1 MKRKILFTSLIL
13 LTGIGLFAQT
23 ITIGTGTT
31 TSNIWGPYHGATEDA
46 RFQYLISASELTSA
60 GLPANDIL
68 TSLAFDVTTHNSSQ
82 AFTGFTIKIAHTT
95 STGFSFGAPF
105 LSETFTTVYN
115 GNYSTTGT
123 GWNTHAFSTPFQWN
137 GTNNIVIEI
146 CFDNSSTTASDYI
159 HMTTSWIVPSSPT
172 NKATGTGSGCSL
184 SATGTG
190 GWRPNMRFT
199 HSNPSPCSTPVD
211 QPTSLSLTNVTHNSI
226 DGSFTSAVSSP
237 DNYLVVVSTSST
249 LSSNPVDGT
258 SYNSGDPLGG
268 GSVVQASSSTSFNS
282 TNLNSETTYYY
293 YIFSYNSA
301 CSGGPL
307 YNTTSPLTG
316 NETTTTA
323 PPTCDYSIKLVDT
336 YGDSWNGGKIT
347 VYVESIAV
355 ITDATV
361 TSGDNGGDWKIIN
374 FTVDD
379 GGEITT
385 DYTAG
390 SYSSE
395 NEYYIYDAV
404 DAGGT
409 EVYSSGTGGSTPGDL
424 GSGVLSA
431 SCPLPCTTPTD
442 QPTVL
447 NLSPDYYQIDG
458 SYTAAVSSPDEYLV
472 VISTSSSLSSNPID
486 GTTYSASDPLGGGTV
501 VQAGSS
507 TSFSATGL
515 SMGTTY
521 YFYIFSYNSECTG
534 GPLYYTTSPLTN
546 NETTLS
552 CTVSAFPYSE
562 DFDVL
567 TPNNGTVNC
576 VSTVDLSP
584 VCWTNESGDDT
595 DWVARSSSTASS
607 STGPSSDHTSGGNYL
622 FIESS
627 SCYSKTAIMTSPT
640 FDVSSMSVPT
650 LSFYYHMYGYTM
662 GTLTVDAYYNGTWN
676 NGIWTLSGD
685 QGNAWYEAEV
695 SIPGAAGFSDLKLR
709 FSGLTGSDYYSD
721 MAIDDVSII
730 DISCPDP
737 SDLTATSITSNTAD
751 LSWTENGTATSWDI
765 ELGAGGFS
773 PTGTPTQSSVTNP
786 YTYSSLSSNTSYD
799 YYVRADCGGSDYSN
813 WIGPYNFSTLE
824 SCPDPSGLSA
834 SSITSSTADLNWT
847 ENGTATTW
855 EIEYGLDGFAQGTG
869 ITIPGISS
877 NPFTISGLTSNTSY
891 DYYMRSDCGGGDYSS
906 WVGPYSFNTPCAE
919 YTVPYFEGFESG
931 YTNGAT
937 IAGCLTQQSIV
948 GAATW
953 MANSTNTTYNRTPR
967 TGSFNTTLYYG
978 NTDWI
983 FIPINLNSGTNYTV
997 SLFARQDG
1005 ATSTNANITVKYGTT
1020 ASEAGMTNN
1029 IVAAT
1034 GIINGTYQEITG
1046 DFSPA
1051 SSGTFYIGILGYIS
1065 SAPYYISM
1073 DDISIIEGPT
1083 CQDPSDL
1090 TATNITGYTADLSWT
1105 ENGIATSWDIE
1116 LGAGGFSPTGTPTHL
1131 SVWDDYTM
1139 NSLSP
1144 ETSYDYYLRS
1154 DCGGGDYSSWIG
1166 PYNFSTIESC
1176 PDPSN
1181 LSTANITTSSADL
1194 SWTENGIATEWDIEY
1209 GAQGFT
1215 QGTGTTIS
1223 ATTDNPYSLS
1233 GLTSNTSYDY
1243 YVRSDCGGGDYS
1255 SWVGPYSFNTNCAEY
1270 SVPYFEGFES
1280 GYADGAT
1287 IAGCLTQQSIAGTA
1301 TWMANSSNTNYNR
1314 TPRTG
1319 SFNTTLIYSNS
1330 DWIFIPI
1337 SLTAGKTYEI
1347 SLFARQDGS
1356 TTSNA
1361 SITISYGTSA
1371 SAAGMT
1377 NSIVALT
1384 GLTSGNYQEIS
1395 GEFSPS
1401 STGIYYVGIFGAING
1416 TPWYISLDD
1425 ISIVELTPM
1434 SYVTSVTTQNT
1445 DYTYPADTDHHI
1457 IGIEIETFGYIS
1469 PFDVTQFNIN
1479 MNGSTDISDVS
1490 NINLYYSGTSS
1501 TFSTSNL
1508 FGTVSPATGTL
1519 SINGTQTLSEGTNY
1533 FWLTYDIASN
1543 ATINNY
1549 VDAECVQI
1557 TMNGGI
1563 GSQVPSTTAPSG
1575 NCQILYI
1582 ITCEHK
1588 ITLYDYEND
1597 GWGTYWN
1604 GSATVDR
1611 TVDVLLDGTPVLTDI
1626 TLASGDNGTYY
1637 TFEVEEGA
1645 TISTLVYGGS
1655 SQMKYI
1661 ITGGNGDFVLEDGS
1675 NMTTPTGT
1683 SGTATCDF
1691 ESLFTLN
1698 GDAYFSEASGAKANS
1713 SGDEITLTSDIK
1725 TQKSSAWFN
1734 YMLDLSEDFEIDFTM
1749 NFGTRNA
1756 GTGADGIVF
1765 SLQGDCLSCGGT
1777 GLSIGYGGISPS
1789 VGIEFD
1795 TYYNP
1800 TMTDYAPSGEWDHVA
1815 IFKNGSNDHAG
1826 TDVLAASVG
1835 LAQDAFSNVGIT
1847 DGADYTATVKW
1858 TASSNLLEMYWN
1870 GSPTATISY
1879 SNDIVTNIFSGNN
1892 LVYWGFTSGTGL
1904 GTNKHTVKVTSYPTI
1919 TNAAQLQDEE
1929 IDQGDTYQSELND
1942 FAASY
1947 TWTPNDGTI
1956 SNTAIHNPIFSP
1968 TVTTTYCCDIEDDCG
1983 NIIKDCFTLT
1993 VNSTLPVELLS
2004 FSANCL
2010 NDEVL
2015 LNWVT
2020 ANEIN
2025 SDYFVVQRS
2034 DDLFNWKDL
2043 TYVEA
2048 AGNSNHNLNYN
2059 YNDLLMKES
2068 IIYYRLKIV
2077 DMDGSFNN
2085 SNVITVSCKGESDFN
2100 FELYPNPVNQ
2110 KLTVRFLN
2118 NDAESVKLYMTNS
2131 IGQIVYQTKFV
2142 ELEFST
2148 EINLDV
2154 SNLPEGI
2161 YMLNIVDNSSGRL
2174 VSRKLVKQKF

>member
-1 MKRKILFTSLIL
+1 MKRRLIIICLIL

-82 AFTGFTIKIAHTT
+82 AFTGLTIKIAHTT

-105 LSETFTTVYN
+105 LSETFTTVYS

-159 HMTTSWIVPSSPT
+159 HMTTSGIVPSSPT

-199 HSNPSPCSTPVD
+199 HSNHSPCSTPAD

-226 DGSFTSAVSSP
+226 DGSFSAAASSP

-249 LSSNPVDGT
+249 LSSNPVDGV
-258 SYNSGDPLGG
+258 SYNGGDPLGG
-268 GSVVQASSSTSFNS
+268 GTVVQASSSTSFNS

-293 YIFSYNSA
+293 FIFSYNSA

-336 YGDSWNGGKIT
+336 YGDTWNGGKIT

-361 TSGDNGGDWKIIN
+361 TSGDNDGDWKIIN

-395 NEYYIYDAV
+395 NEYYIYDVA

-424 GSGVLSA
+424 GSSVLSA
-431 SCPLPCTTPTD
+431 SCPLPCTTPSD

-507 TSFSATGL
+507 TSFSSTGL

-521 YFYIFSYNSECTG
+521 YFFIFSYNSVCTG
-534 GPLYYTTSPLTN
+534 GPLYNTTSPLTN

-552 CTVSAFPYSE
+552 CTVSSFPYLE

-576 VSTVDLSP
+576 VSTVDLSS
-584 VCWTNESGDDT
+584 VCWTNEAGDDT

-607 STGPSSDHTSGGNYL
+607 NTGPSSDHTSGGNYL

-650 LSFYYHMYGYTM
+650 LSFYYHMYGSTM

-695 SIPGAAGFSDLKLR
+695 SIPAAAGFSDLKLR
-709 FSGLTGSDYYSD
+709 FNGLTGSDYSSD
-721 MAIDDVSII
+721 MAIDNVSLI
-730 DISCPDP
+730 DIPCPDP
-737 SDLTATSITSNTAD
+737 SDLAATNITGYNAD

-773 PTGTPTQSSVTNP
+773 PTGTPTHLSVWNDYEISGLTP
-786 YTYSSLSSNTSYD
+786 ETSYD
-799 YYVRADCGGSDYSN
+799 YYLRADCGGGDYSN
-813 WIGPYNFSTLE
+813 WIGPYNFTTIE
-824 SCPDPSGLSA
+824 SCPAPSGLSA
-834 SSITSSTADLNWT
+834 TSITSS
-847 ENGTATTW
+847 
-855 EIEYGLDGFAQGTG
+855 
-869 ITIPGISS
+869 S
-877 NPFTISGLTSNTSY
+877 
-891 DYYMRSDCGGGDYSS
+891 
-906 WVGPYSFNTPCAE
+906 
-919 YTVPYFEGFESG
+919 
-931 YTNGAT
+931 
-937 IAGCLTQQSIV
+937 
-948 GAATW
+948 
-953 MANSTNTTYNRTPR
+953 AN
-967 TGSFNTTLYYG
+967 
-978 NTDWI
+978 
-983 FIPINLNSGTNYTV
+983 
-997 SLFARQDG
+997 
-1005 ATSTNANITVKYGTT
+1005 
-1020 ASEAGMTNN
+1020 
-1029 IVAAT
+1029 
-1034 GIINGTYQEITG
+1034 
-1046 DFSPA
+1046 
-1051 SSGTFYIGILGYIS
+1051 
-1065 SAPYYISM
+1065 
-1073 DDISIIEGPT
+1073 
-1083 CQDPSDL
+1083 
-1090 TATNITGYTADLSWT
+1090 LSWT
-1105 ENGIATSWDIE
+1105 ENG
-1116 LGAGGFSPTGTPTHL
+1116 L
-1131 SVWDDYTM
+1131 
-1139 NSLSP
+1139 
-1144 ETSYDYYLRS
+1144 
-1154 DCGGGDYSSWIG
+1154 
-1166 PYNFSTIESC
+1166 
-1176 PDPSN
+1176 
-1181 LSTANITTSSADL
+1181 
-1194 SWTENGIATEWDIEY
+1194 ATEWDIEY

-1233 GLTSNTSYDY
+1233 GLSPNTSYDY
-1243 YVRSDCGGGDYS
+1243 YVRSDCGGSDYS
-1255 SWVGPYSFNTNCAEY
+1255 TWAGPFEFTTACGAISTFPWVEDFDGETTPDMPSCWLIEDNSAPNDDWMTSTSNSSSSPNCMY
-1270 SVPYFEGFES
+1270 ISY
-1280 GYADGAT
+1280 DGANPLDYW
-1287 IAGCLTQQSIAGTA
+1287 AFSPGFSL
-1301 TWMANSSNTNYNR
+1301 SNGVTYRIEFVYRAYSGSYNE
-1314 TPRTG
+1314 
-1319 SFNTTLIYSNS
+1319 
-1330 DWIFIPI
+1330 
-1337 SLTAGKTYEI
+1337 SLALY
-1347 SLFARQDGS
+1347 
-1356 TTSNA
+1356 
-1361 SITISYGTSA
+1361 YGTSQNSSDMSVELFDNA
-1371 SAAGMT
+1371 SFNHITYQTVSVEFTPSATATYYFGWHAYSAA
-1377 NSIVALT
+1377 NL
-1384 GLTSGNYQEIS
+1384 Y
-1395 GEFSPS
+1395 
-1401 STGIYYVGIFGAING
+1401 GIHI
-1416 TPWYISLDD
+1416 DD
-1425 ISIVELTPM
+1425 ISVIELTPM
-1434 SYVTSVTTQNT
+1434 TYVSSNTTQNT
-1445 DYTYPADTDHHI
+1445 DYTFPADTDHHI
-1457 IGIEIETFGYIS
+1457 LGIEIETTGVIS

-1490 NINLYYSGTSS
+1490 NIKLYYSGTSS

-1508 FGTVSPATGTL
+1508 FGTVSPSTGTL

-1533 FWLTYDIASN
+1533 FWLTYDVALN

-1557 TMNGGI
+1557 TMNGGV
-1563 GSQVPSTTAPSG
+1563 GNQVPGTTAPSG
-1575 NCQILYI
+1575 NCEILDI
-1582 ITCEHK
+1582 QSCEHK
-1588 ITLYDYEND
+1588 IILYDYEND

-1611 TVDVLLDGTPVLTDI
+1611 TVDVLVDGTPVLTDI

-1645 TISTLVYGGS
+1645 TVSTLVYGGS

-1683 SGTATCDF
+1683 SGTASCDF

-1698 GDAYFSEASGAKANS
+1698 GDAYFSEASGAKSNS

-1800 TMTDYAPSGEWDHVA
+1800 TMTDYAPSGEWDHTA

-1870 GSPTATISY
+1870 GSPTATITY
-1879 SNDIVTNIFSGNN
+1879 SDDIVTNIFSGNN
-1892 LVYWGFTSGTGL
+1892 LVYWGFTSGTGE
-1904 GTNKHTVKVTSYPTI
+1904 GTNKHTVKVNSYPTI
-1919 TNAAQLQDEE
+1919 TSAAQLQDEE

-1956 SNTAIHNPIFSP
+1956 SNTVIHNPIFSP

-1983 NIIKDCFTLT
+1983 NIIMDCFTLT

-2034 DDLFNWKDL
+2034 DDLLNWKDL

-2148 EINLDV
+2148 EIKLDV

-2161 YMLNIVDNSSGRL
+2161 YMLNIVYNSSGRL